1 MKEINT
7 VADEYINENIV
18 CEIKEREETK
28 IRNIYSFMKRGIDI
42 CAGIVGSVI
51 AIPLL
56 AVIKISYM
64 LNKDFKPVIFK
75 QKRIGKNGKEFNL
88 YKFRTMVV
96 NADEVL
102 RKMLKEDKELAKEY
116 RVFKKM
122 HNDPRITKCG
132 KFLRKT
138 SLDEFPQFFNIL
150 RNDMSLIGNRPYL
163 VREKEDMGKYVKDIL
178 KTKPGLTGMWQ
189 ISGRSET
196 TFDERLEIESK
207 YSNEISFKTD
217 INILVQTV
225 KVLVLKKGAK

>member
-18 CEIKEREETK
+18 CEIKEREKTK